1 VTDRLR
7 RVVEQLGVRPDD
19 RVLEVGGGHGVA
31 ATMVCELLDAGTF
44 TGVDRSARMVEAAAR
59 RNAGPVAA
67 GRAEFL
73 VGDVEALDLGD
84 RRFDLVFAVRV
95 AALHRDPA
103 RAHRLLQPWLADGAR
118 VLSFFDAPGGGEV
131 EVRRIVPAG

>member
-19 RVLEVGGGHGVA
+19 RVLEIGGGHGVA
-31 ATMVCELLDAGTF
+31 ATMVCELLDGGTF
-44 TGVDRSARMVEAAAR
+44 TGVDRSARMVDAAAR

-103 RAHRLLQPWLADGAR
+103 RSYRLLRPWLADGAR
-118 VLSFFDAPGGGEV
+118 VLSFLDAPGGEV